1 MEELKINKIFETRE
15 EMEEYI
21 KQLNEEYTI
30 VIVNQIPQ
38 VIGEPDIYGIESI
51 LHFGKRG

>member
-1 MEELKINKIFETRE
+1 MEELEINKTFETRE

-21 KQLNEEYTI
+21 EELNEEYCI
-30 VIVNQIPQ
+30 VIVKQMPQ
-38 VIGEPDIYGIESI
+38 SINEPDIYGIESI

>member
-15 EMEEYI
+15 EMEKYI
-21 KQLNEEYTI
+21 KQLNEEYSI
-30 VIVNQIPQ
+30 MLINQMPQ